1 MNLYEILAKTAAKYP
16 ARSALYYEGKHWTY
30 RQLINEIDLAAQKMA
45 GLGIK
50 EGEVIAQCM
59 PNCPSSV
66 FIFYASAKLGAI
78 SYLIHPL
85 SPVKQIIKFMEK
97 SRSQKIFI
105 LNVFSSSLTPM
116 LHQQGYQVI
125 AVNPYARVSLFKS
138 ALALAKAKGNHR
150 AKSFFFAPKGKIK
163 TTTRTDTQTAVYLN
177 SGGTSGDPKIIEL
190 SSKAINALALEGFNI
205 VGSDNPEMF
214 KMLAV
219 LPLFHG
225 FGLCMGLH
233 APLVLGG
240 QATLLTKFKAPVVNK
255 LILQNEVK
263 IIIGVPTLFTAL
275 LNSDGFAGP
284 HLQNLAVAYIGGD
297 SVPQSLLD
305 RFNSLMKKY
314 NSPARLL
321 EGYGLT
327 ETVTVNAVNTLTS
340 NRLHSAGKPL
350 GIIDIKILDLES
362 HQEVK
367 PNELGEIAV
376 KGPTMMNGYLDDEMT
391 TAKTFY
397 DIPGAGQYILTK
409 DIGYLD
415 NDGYLFFRQRIK
427 RIIKVN
433 GINVFPT
440 DIERIVLNFPEV
452 FEAYVIGI
460 TDQRL
465 GSIARL
471 FLSLNKD
478 YTNLNPNELKAKIV
492 EKIKEEMPVY
502 ALPKDIIILEHLPKT
517 SVGKIDLTKLTSYE
531 ENR

>member
-1 MNLYEILAKTAAKYP
+1 MNIYEILVETAAKHP
-16 ARSALYYEGKHWTY
+16 TRSALYYEGKHWTY
-30 RQLINEIDLAAQKMA
+30 RQLIKEIDLAAQKMV
-45 GLGIK
+45 GLGIRA
-50 EGEVIAQCM
+50 GEVIAQCM

-66 FIFYASAKLGAI
+66 FIFYATAKLGAI

-85 SPVKQIIKFMEK
+85 SPAKQIIKFMEK
-97 SRSQKIFI
+97 SRSKKIFI
-105 LNVFSSSLTPM
+105 LNVFSSLLTASL
-116 LHQQGYQVI
+116 HRQGYQVI
-125 AVNPYARVSLFKS
+125 AVNPYARVSLLKS
-138 ALALAKAKGNHR
+138 ALALIKSKGNHH
-150 AKSFFFAPKGKIK
+150 AQSFFFASKGKISLAK
-163 TTTRTDTQTAVYLN
+163 RGDEQTAVYLN

-190 SSKAINALALEGFNI
+190 SSKAINALALEGLNI
-205 VGSDNPEMF
+205 VGSDDPGVF

-255 LILQNEVK
+255 LIIKNEVK

-275 LNSDGFAGP
+275 LNSEGFAGP
-284 HLQNLAVAYIGGD
+284 HLKNLVVAYIGGD

-305 RFNSLMKKY
+305 RFNTLMEQY
-314 NSPARLL
+314 NSSARLL

-327 ETVTVNAVNTLTS
+327 ETVTVNAVNTLAN

-350 GIIDIKILDLES
+350 AIIDIKILDLDT
-362 HQEVK
+362 HREVG
-367 PNELGEIAV
+367 PGELGEIAV
-376 KGPTMMNGYLDDEMT
+376 TGSTMMNGYLYDEET
-391 TAKTFY
+391 TAQTFY
-397 DIPGAGQYILTK
+397 EIPDAGKYILTK

-415 NDGYLFFRQRIK
+415 KDGYLFFRQRIK

-452 FEAYVIGI
+452 YEAYVIGI
-460 TDQRL
+460 TDPRL
-465 GSIARL
+465 GYIARL

-478 YTNLNPNELKAKIV
+478 YKEVSQDELKAKIIG
-492 EKIKEEMPVY
+492 KIKEEMPIY
-502 ALPKDIIILEHLPKT
+502 ALPKDIIILDNLPKT
-517 SVGKIDLTKLTSYE
+517 SVGKIDLTKLTDYDK
-531 ENR
+531 NH